1 MSPSVPESGSCTT
14 KAPLK
19 EAEADARRIAVD
31 SSPMS
36 NLLPAERSSLEQL
49 FGMAGGY
56 VLDFSDTTFAHFF
69 SNVAGID
76 IHASKYT
83 VRGTS
88 KANKLRTFWQVEPDA
103 VVGKVLLSLL
113 DHWSQT
119 SDPNPSGHALLAQGR
134 AVANRLLAGGVNL
147 NGLKDT
153 ATAIDAIQLSDQI
166 RRMEQTM
173 HTDPALAIG
182 TAKELVET
190 VCKTILTERGKGITG
205 TPDMPT
211 LTKEAF
217 KELRLVPE
225 GIPEE
230 ARGAKA
236 IRVLLSNL
244 GTIANNLAEIRNL
257 YGTGHGPLGTAKGLG
272 ARHAKLAVGAA
283 ATLAMFLFETHKE
296 APP

>member
-1 MSPSVPESGSCTT
+1 MS
-14 KAPLK
+14 
-19 EAEADARRIAVD
+19 
-31 SSPMS
+31 
-36 NLLPAERSSLEQL
+36 
-49 FGMAGGY
+49 GGY
-56 VLDFSDTTFAHFF
+56 VLDFSDATFAHFF
-69 SNVAGID
+69 SDVAGID
-76 IHASKYT
+76 IHTDRYITLGK
-83 VRGTS
+83 S
-88 KANKLRTFWQVEPDA
+88 KANKLRTFWRVESDA
-103 VVGKVLLSLL
+103 VVGKVLSALL

-119 SDPNPSGHALLAQGR
+119 SDPDPSGHALLVQCR

-147 NGLKDT
+147 TGLKDT
-153 ATAIDAIQLSDQI
+153 ATAIDAIQLADQI

-190 VCKTILTERGKGITG
+190 VCKTILSERGKEITG

-217 KELRLVPE
+217 KELKLVPE

-230 ARGAKA
+230 ARGAKT

-244 GTIANNLAEIRNL
+244 GSIANNLAEIRNL
-257 YGTGHGPLGTAKGLG
+257 YGTGHGHLGTAKGLR

-283 ATLAMFLFETHKE
+283 ATLAMFLFETHKD
-296 APP
+296 API

>member
-1 MSPSVPESGSCTT
+1 
-14 KAPLK
+14 
-19 EAEADARRIAVD
+19 
-31 SSPMS
+31 MS
-36 NLLPAERSSLEQL
+36 NLLPAEKSRFEQL
-49 FGMAGGY
+49 LGMSGGY
-56 VLDFSDTTFAHFF
+56 VLDFSNTTFAHFL
-69 SNVAGID
+69 SDVAGVD

-83 VRGTS
+83 TRGPS

-103 VVGKVLLSLL
+103 VVGKVLLALL

-119 SDPNPSGHALLAQGR
+119 TDPNPSGHELLVYCR
-134 AVANRLLAGGVNL
+134 AVATRLIAGGVNL
-147 NGLKDT
+147 AGLKDT
-153 ATAIDAIQLSDQI
+153 ATAIDAIQLADQI

-190 VCKTILTERGKGITG
+190 VCKTILSERGKGISG

-217 KELRLVPE
+217 KELKLVPE

-230 ARGAKA
+230 ARGAKT

-244 GTIANNLAEIRNL
+244 GTIANNLAELRNL

-296 APP
+296 APL